1 MTQINAD
8 KNDPETYAVIGA
20 SMEVHSMLG
29 HGFLEAVYQ
38 EAMAIELTKWN
49 IPYQREVTL
58 DIHYKGIK
66 LPTPYRADFICF
78 DSMVV
83 EIKAISMIGNIEH
96 AQLLNYLKA
105 TGFKRGLLL
114 NFGSP
119 KLQCKRMVNGF
130 DPANARDKPIIHR

>member
-1 MTQINAD
+1 MTQISAD
-8 KNDPETYAVIGA
+8 KNDPETYAVIGTG
-20 SMEVHSMLG
+20 MEVHTLLG

-38 EAMAIELTKWN
+38 EAMAIELARRN
-49 IPYQREVTL
+49 ISYQREVPL

-66 LPTPYRADFICF
+66 LSTPYRADFVCF
-78 DSMVV
+78 GSMVL
-83 EIKAISMIGNIEH
+83 EIKAISTIGNIEH

-130 DPANARDKPIIHR
+130 DPASARDKPIIHR